1 MYTDIGAGGSS
12 SSSTVGSN
20 YLYGIPSLQQQEGA
34 VPTDRQHHLGGG
46 GEAVP
51 GCFPF
56 IESNSVYQPMSSVD
70 PPFKGAYKTELCRYV
85 LADTK
90 CRFGAARCKWA
101 HSIEEMH
108 QHRRA
113 ILNQARRHYDGGK
126 VYRPRAAAEPR
137 PFHPALSVAQ
147 LPLSI
152 WDELQSC
159 SASSTPPATNVDEGI
174 FGTYSSES
182 PDSIMDCKDVFIE
195 SFPTAEPEDI
205 LACLAT
211 LERDMEV
218 PPLSSES
225 GHAWGNSVAV
235 PQVIEEQQQHQQQQ
249 SMVEGVRRC
258 GAEAGRSKGNNDID
272 EGCSIQ

>member
-1 MYTDIGAGGSS
+1 MYPTGTANFNYELNESISSFHPVDGS
-12 SSSTVGSN
+12 
-20 YLYGIPSLQQQEGA
+20 
-34 VPTDRQHHLGGG
+34 QHHAVETVGGG
-46 GEAVP
+46 GGPHREGFYHPV
-51 GCFPF
+51 
-56 IESNSVYQPMSSVD
+56 SSAD

-126 VYRPRAAAEPR
+126 MYRPRTEPR
-137 PFHPALSVAQ
+137 TSPVVSVAQ

-159 SASSTPPATNVDEGI
+159 SSTSTPPAGNFDEGI
-174 FGTYSSES
+174 FGTSTEPLEPMTQSE
-182 PDSIMDCKDVFIE
+182 DTLTE
-195 SFPTAEPEDI
+195 TFPATDTEDI
-205 LACLAT
+205 LECLAT
-211 LERDMEV
+211 LQNDMGNL
-218 PPLSSES
+218 PSDS
-225 GHAWGNSVAV
+225 GYAENWENGLELREGAG
-235 PQVIEEQQQHQQQQ
+235 QQQQ
-249 SMVEGVRRC
+249 QPMVEIS
-258 GAEAGRSKGNNDID
+258 GRQSNNDID